1 MSISIYK
8 PNSKN
13 TGSGFSFKIGS
24 SKNNDPA
31 LFITS
36 ILQHSYDKDK
46 RQGYFKDNQDNPD
59 KTINLKFSEFE
70 VGHILYAM
78 RTRSTYKTFHAYG
91 EDKTS
96 IKFMP
101 WAKKAKQS
109 SKNKDGA
116 WVDEWVEVPAFSVS
130 FVRNGSQNFVIGL
143 EPGETE
149 TVMEFLKF
157 FLTELFSAR
166 RQREIDYFLES
177 RAQGNIQDKPEKPP
191 F

>member
-70 VGHILYAM
+70 VGHILHAM

-96 IKFMP
+96 ITFMP

-109 SKNKDGA
+109 AKNKDGD
-116 WVDEWVEVPAFSVS
+116 WVDEWVEVDAFSLS
-130 FVRNGSQNFVIGL
+130 FVRNGNQNFVIGL

-157 FLTELFSAR
+157 FLSELFAAR
-166 RQREIDYFLES
+166 RKRELDYFLES
-177 RAQGNIQDKPEKPP
+177 KSQDNSKSKSERPP

>member
-1 MSISIYK
+1 MSLPIYK

-13 TGSGFSFKIGS
+13 TGSGFSFKIGT

-31 LFITS
+31 LFVTA
-36 ILQHSYDKDK
+36 ILQHSWDAEK

-70 VGHILYAM
+70 VGHIMHAM

-101 WAKKAKQS
+101 WDKKAKQS
-109 SKNKDGA
+109 SKNKDG
-116 WVDEWVEVPAFSVS
+116 EWVEEWVTVPAFSVS
-130 FVRNGSQNFVIGL
+130 FVRNGNQNFVIGL

-149 TVMEFLKF
+149 TVMEFFRF
-157 FLTELFSAR
+157 FLSELFTSR
-166 RQREIDYFLES
+166 RQRELELFLKNKSQNTTEGQS
-177 RAQGNIQDKPEKPP
+177 EPPP